1 MMTIEE
7 LRNTKRAEILRL
19 AARRGAG
26 NLRVFG
32 SVARGENDSDSDI
45 DFLVDLEP
53 GRSLL
58 DLGGLQRDLEELLT
72 SRIDVVSSRG
82 LRDRVREKVLRDAM
96 PRFSSPTV
104 AWCLPW

>member
-1 MMTIEE
+1 MTIEE

-19 AARRGAG
+19 VARRGAG

-32 SVARGENDSDSDI
+32 SVARGESDAHSDI

-53 GRSLL
+53 GRSLF
-58 DLGGLQRDLEELLT
+58 DLGGLQRDLEELSA

-82 LRDRVREKVLRDAM
+82 LRDRVREKVLRDAI
-96 PRFSSPTV
+96 P
-104 AWCLPW
+104 L

>member
-1 MMTIEE
+1 MTIEE
-7 LRNTKRAEILRL
+7 LRNTKRTEILRL

-32 SVARGENDSDSDI
+32 SVARGESDAHSDI

-58 DLGGLQRDLEELLT
+58 DL
-72 SRIDVVSSRG
+72 SNCKKI
-82 LRDRVREKVLRDAM
+82 
-96 PRFSSPTV
+96 TV
-104 AWCLPW
+104 AL